1 MHFIDEFG
9 SGVMYGY
16 TDDGDDWKF
25 NHYAFLMGVGHCHRY
40 SLGSKM
46 VQGTSH
52 RSFSTSDVPSMLQ
65 QQIGQVLI
73 KYEYPNNWMINFL
86 VLKLDD

>member
-16 TDDGDDWKF
+16 TDGGDDWKF
-25 NHYAFLMGVGHCHRY
+25 NHYVFLMGVGHRHR
-40 SLGSKM
+40 LGQRGFHGPKM

-65 QQIGQVLI
+65 QQIIGQVLI
-73 KYEYPNNWMINFL
+73 KYEYPKNIP
-86 VLKLDD
+86 KIG